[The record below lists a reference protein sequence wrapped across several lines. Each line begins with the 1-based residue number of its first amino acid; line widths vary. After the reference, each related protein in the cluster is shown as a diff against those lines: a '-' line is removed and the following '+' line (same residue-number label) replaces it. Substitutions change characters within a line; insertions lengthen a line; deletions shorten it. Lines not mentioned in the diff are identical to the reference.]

1 MAIDN
6 FENISYLLKFD
17 DPDKFYFIQIFKR
30 RKDNPEMEKDMI
42 VVDSFCIYS
51 MTEFEKCRKRIKDIC
66 ESNNARAYIRL
77 NRRSD
82 KKIALQML
90 SRIALMVSSEQYNI
104 RGLYNSIA
112 GEFHSEEDK
121 TWVIDVDFDK
131 FPGDTDELRE
141 KKINEIVTSIQSLIY
156 KAKRDDTIYCMPTKN
171 GVHFICRP
179 FNLQEFKEIPESS
192 LVDIHRDNP
201 TILYV
206 P

>member
-1 MAIDN
+1 MVIDN
-6 FENISYLLKFD
+6 FENISHLLKFN

-30 RKDNPEMEKDMI
+30 RKDNPNMEKDMI
-42 VVDSFCIYS
+42 VVDSFCVYS
-51 MTEFEKCRKRIKDIC
+51 MEDFEKYRWRIIDIC
-66 ESNNARAYIRL
+66 ETQNARAYIRL

-90 SRIALMVSSEQYNI
+90 ARIATMISAEQYNI

-112 GEFHSEEDK
+112 GEFHAEEDK
-121 TWVIDVDFDK
+121 TWVIDVDFDN
-131 FPGDTDELRE
+131 FGDRE
-141 KKINEIVTSIQSLIY
+141 EEEINEKINEIVTFIQSLIY
-156 KAKRDDTIYCMPTKN
+156 KTKRDDTVYVVPTKN

-179 FNLQEFKEIPESS
+179 FNLQEFKERAESS

>member
-1 MAIDN
+1 MVIDN
-6 FENISYLLKFD
+6 FENISHLLKFN

-30 RKDNPEMEKDMI
+30 RKDNPDMERDMI
-42 VVDSFCIYS
+42 VMDSFYIYS
-51 MTEFEKCRKRIKDIC
+51 MEEFEKYRWRIIDIC
-66 ESNNARAYIRL
+66 ETQNARAYIRL

-90 SRIALMVSSEQYNI
+90 ARIATMISANQYNI

-112 GEFHSEEDK
+112 GEFHAEDDK
-121 TWVIDVDFDK
+121 TWVVDIDFDK
-131 FPGDTDELRE
+131 FENQSE
-141 KKINEIVTSIQSLIY
+141 EEMNEKINGVVTFIQSLIY
-156 KAKRDDTIYCMPTKN
+156 KTKRDDTVHVVPTKN

-179 FNLQEFKEIPESS
+179 FNLQEFKEHAESS